1 MKHEDIYSSIQAYLD
16 EKNKSNFTNKND
28 EDIKTHIQDLV
39 GKRVSLSNISIANT
53 KWIYNDDPT
62 K

>member
-1 MKHEDIYSSIQAYLD
+1 MKHEDIYSAVQAYLD

-39 GKRVSLSNISIANT
+39 GKRISLSNISIANT
-53 KWIYNDDPT
+53 KWIYKDDT
-62 K
+62 AK

>member
-1 MKHEDIYSSIQAYLD
+1 MNRQDIYSAVQAYLD

-39 GKRVSLSNISIANT
+39 GKRISINNI
-53 KWIYNDDPT
+53 KIVGE

>member
-1 MKHEDIYSSIQAYLD
+1 MNREDIYSAVQAYL

-39 GKRVSLSNISIANT
+39 GKRISLKNI
-53 KWIYNDDPT
+53 KMVGE
-62 K
+62 KE